1 MKIIK
6 YVINAIVSVIFSS
19 IFLVIIFFA
28 AVFTVLLLV
37 FEEIDLYF
45 RKKRQNKI
53 NFNNNPLDI
62 PNITSHTEWEVL
74 KNPSIFKND
83 NSILKTK
90 NIFTN
95 KRR

>member
-6 YVINAIVSVIFSS
+6 YVINAIVSVIFFS

-45 RKKRQNKI
+45 KRKRQNKK
-53 NFNNNPLDI
+53 DGR
-62 PNITSHTEWEVL
+62 E
-74 KNPSIFKND
+74 KK
-83 NSILKTK
+83 
-90 NIFTN
+90 
-95 KRR
+95 